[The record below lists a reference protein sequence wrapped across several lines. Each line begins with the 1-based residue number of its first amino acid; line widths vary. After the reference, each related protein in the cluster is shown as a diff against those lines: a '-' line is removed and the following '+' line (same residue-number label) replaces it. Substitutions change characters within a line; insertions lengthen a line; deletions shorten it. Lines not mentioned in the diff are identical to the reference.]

1 MISSEV
7 MAMQSEVV
15 KIGKNYQDIELK
27 QGVFV
32 TLRSTPSS
40 LSSGPKYNKS
50 LKGMIIQA
58 Y

>member
-7 MAMQSEVV
+7 MAMQSEGL
-15 KIGKNYQDIELK
+15 KIEKNYQDFEIE

-32 TLRSTPSS
+32 PLRSTPSS
-40 LSSGPKYNKS
+40 LSSGPKFNKS
-50 LKGMIIQA
+50 LKGMFIQA